1 MRELA
6 ARNPRVTIEKLDL
19 LDPSAIKALAVKYRG
34 RPIDVL
40 LNNGGLLGDM
50 KAQQLGS
57 LDYQQF
63 EDVMAVNVYAPL
75 AMAEAFQD
83 SVAASQQKKI
93 VSITSRSGVIS
104 LPGWRGPYFYRA
116 SKIGLNMITRVLADD
131 LRELAARH
139 PRVTLEKL
147 DLLDRAGIKAL
158 GAKYRGRP
166 IDVLLNNGGLLG
178 DMKAQQLGSLDYKQF
193 EEVMAVNVYA
203 PLAMAEA
210 FVDSVAASTQKK
222 IVSMTSRSGVIS
234 LPGYRGPYFYRASKI
249 GLNMVTRILADDLRE
264 RGIIVAT
271 ISPPPTETDML
282 RALIGPEGASRQA
295 KPAVVIAG
303 LIKVIDGLTQAN
315 TAEPTY
321 VDGTK
326 LPW

>member
-1 MRELA
+1 MKTIAAFVALTLVVCGTAHTLDAQQPPTILITGSNRGLGLEFVKQYAAAGWNVIATARDVNTATQLRELA
-6 ARNPRVTIEKLDL
+6 SRNPRVTLEKLDL
-19 LDPSAIKALAVKYRG
+19 LDRAGIKALATKHRG

-63 EDVMAVNVYAPL
+63 EEVMAVNVYAPL

-93 VSITSRSGVIS
+93 VSMTSRSGVIS

-131 LRELAARH
+131 LRD
-139 PRVTLEKL
+139 K
-147 DLLDRAGIKAL
+147 GI
-158 GAKYRGRP
+158 
-166 IDVLLNNGGLLG
+166 V
-178 DMKAQQLGSLDYKQF
+178 
-193 EEVMAVNVYA
+193 
-203 PLAMAEA
+203 
-210 FVDSVAASTQKK
+210 
-222 IVSMTSRSGVIS
+222 
-234 LPGYRGPYFYRASKI
+234 
-249 GLNMVTRILADDLRE
+249 
-264 RGIIVAT
+264 VAT

-282 RALIGPEGASRQA
+282 RTLIGPENAARQA
-295 KPAVVIAG
+295 KPGQVIAG
-303 LIKVIDGLTQAN
+303 LMKVIAGLTQAN
-315 TAEPTY
+315 SVEPTY

>member
-1 MRELA
+1 MKTLAAFVAFTLVVYGTAHTLDAQQPPTILITGSNRGLGLEFAKQYAAAGWNVIATARDVTTAKDLRELA

-19 LDPSAIKALAVKYRG
+19 LDRAGIKTLAAKYRG

-57 LDYQQF
+57 LDYKQF

-75 AMAEAFQD
+75 AMAEAFQE

-93 VSITSRSGVIS
+93 VSMTSRSGVIS

-131 LRELAARH
+131 LRD
-139 PRVTLEKL
+139 K
-147 DLLDRAGIKAL
+147 GI
-158 GAKYRGRP
+158 
-166 IDVLLNNGGLLG
+166 V
-178 DMKAQQLGSLDYKQF
+178 
-193 EEVMAVNVYA
+193 
-203 PLAMAEA
+203 
-210 FVDSVAASTQKK
+210 
-222 IVSMTSRSGVIS
+222 
-234 LPGYRGPYFYRASKI
+234 
-249 GLNMVTRILADDLRE
+249 
-264 RGIIVAT
+264 VAT

-282 RALIGPEGASRQA
+282 RTLIGPENAARQA
-295 KPAVVIAG
+295 KPAEVIAG
-303 LIKVIDGLTQAN
+303 LMKVIAGLTQAN
-315 TAEPTY
+315 SIEPTY

>member
-1 MRELA
+1 MKTTAFVAFVLVLGAAAHRLDAQQPRTVLVTGSNRGLGLEFVRQYAAAGWSVIATARDVASAKELRELA
-6 ARNPRVTIEKLDL
+6 ARNPRITIEKLDL
-19 LDPSAIKALAVKYRG
+19 LDRPGIKALAAKYRG

-57 LDYQQF
+57 LDYKQF

-93 VSITSRSGVIS
+93 VSMTSRSGVIS

-131 LRELAARH
+131 LR
-139 PRVTLEKL
+139 
-147 DLLDRAGIKAL
+147 D
-158 GAKYRGRP
+158 
-166 IDVLLNNGGLLG
+166 
-178 DMKAQQLGSLDYKQF
+178 
-193 EEVMAVNVYA
+193 
-203 PLAMAEA
+203 
-210 FVDSVAASTQKK
+210 
-222 IVSMTSRSGVIS
+222 
-234 LPGYRGPYFYRASKI
+234 
-249 GLNMVTRILADDLRE
+249 
-264 RGIIVAT
+264 RGIVVAT

-282 RALIGPEGASRQA
+282 RTLIGPENAARQA
-295 KPAVVIAG
+295 KPADVIAG
-303 LIKVIDGLTQAN
+303 LMKVIAGLTQAN
-315 TAEPTY
+315 SVEPTY

>member
-1 MRELA
+1 MKITAALVAFVLALGASAHRIDAQQPRTILITGSNRGLGLEFTRQYAAAGWNVIATARDVTGAKELRA
-6 ARNPRVTIEKLDL
+6 LASGNPRI
-19 LDPSAIKALAVKYRG
+19 
-34 RPIDVL
+34 
-40 LNNGGLLGDM
+40 
-50 KAQQLGS
+50 
-57 LDYQQF
+57 
-63 EDVMAVNVYAPL
+63 
-75 AMAEAFQD
+75 
-83 SVAASQQKKI
+83 
-93 VSITSRSGVIS
+93 
-104 LPGWRGPYFYRA
+104 
-116 SKIGLNMITRVLADD
+116 
-131 LRELAARH
+131 
-139 PRVTLEKL
+139 TLEKL
-147 DLLDRAGIKAL
+147 DLLDRPGIKAL
-158 GAKYRGRP
+158 AARYRGRP